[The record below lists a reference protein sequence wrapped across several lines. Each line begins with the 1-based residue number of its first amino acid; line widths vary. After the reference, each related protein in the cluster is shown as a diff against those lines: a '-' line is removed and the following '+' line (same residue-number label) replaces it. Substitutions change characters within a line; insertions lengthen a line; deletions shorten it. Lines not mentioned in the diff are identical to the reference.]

1 MKAKHVLSRAR
12 PGTCVQRAFISKVKA
27 IEMRGQFTRG
37 APPPTVYFDFKGIH
51 KIEAPVG
58 SQIKSLLNTHI

>member
-1 MKAKHVLSRAR
+1 MRNESKHVLSRAR

-37 APPPTVYFDFKGIH
+37 APHQPCTLTLKEY
-51 KIEAPVG
+51 
-58 SQIKSLLNTHI
+58 IK